1 MELYSDLLYGT
12 SLGTRQNNCYAWA
25 IDYYKNSGDEKLQP
39 GDLAGLKGG
48 VNLKSCDDL
57 VKRALADS
65 KKMGWDLRVLEK
77 SDQCPAGSYKIIAVL
92 APNEDFHWYRHHRD
106 MLYKI
111 KTPRTRQDVAKE
123 FDVPVC
129 AVVSPSD
136 TLNIGDLVFIKD
148 ANVWSHKQGFS
159 PDGPLL
165 RDSCG
170 NLIKDPAKACRKYG
184 NRLNYTKVCATFC
197 FRKGKGT

>member
-1 MELYSDLLYGT
+1 MSDLYSDLLYGT

-25 IDYYKNSGDEKLQP
+25 IDYYKNSGDSKLQP
-39 GDLAGLKGG
+39 GDLAGMRGG
-48 VNLKSCDDL
+48 VNLSSCSDL
-57 VKRALADS
+57 VSRALADAKS
-65 KKMGWDLRVLEK
+65 MKWDLRVLK
-77 SDQCPAGSYKIIAVL
+77 DSDQCPRGSYKIMAVL

-111 KTPRTRQDVAKE
+111 KTPRSRTDVAKE

-129 AVVSPSD
+129 AVQAASEQ
-136 TLNIGDLVFIKD
+136 LNVGDLVFIKD

-170 NLIKDPAKACRKYG
+170 RLIKNPATACRKYG
-184 NRLNYTKVCATFC
+184 GRLNYSRVCATFC
-197 FRKGKGT
+197 FKKRT